1 MRTGATQV
9 AVVMTMLP
17 RATRTRTKT
26 RTMLRG
32 KGKGKGTGKGKGRG
46 TGTGKGRRTKAENAH
61 TGTILHRDSLRRATR
76 DQVKAEE
83 VLNNSLGCF
92 GTLVKDTAGAT
103 HAPACG
109 VPDREWNETK
119 YLKDAL
125 KVINDWQSRCPR
137 RSSGGRADRDTTEVV
152 LVERPQRS
160 QVEPTCAKAVS

>member
-17 RATRTRTKT
+17 RATRTGTKT
-26 RTMLRG
+26 STMLRG
-32 KGKGKGTGKGKGRG
+32 QGKGKGRGTGTGTGKGKGRG
-46 TGTGKGRRTKAENAH
+46 TGTGKGRPTKAEDAH

-103 HAPACG
+103 HALAYG
-109 VPDREWNETK
+109 VPDRESNETIH
-119 YLKDAL
+119 LKDAL
-125 KVINDWQSRCPR
+125 KVINDW
-137 RSSGGRADRDTTEVV
+137 
-152 LVERPQRS
+152 
-160 QVEPTCAKAVS
+160 

>member
-1 MRTGATQV
+1 
-9 AVVMTMLP
+9 MTMLP

-32 KGKGKGTGKGKGRG
+32 KGKGKGKGTGTGTDTGTGKGRG
-46 TGTGKGRRTKAENAH
+46 TGTGKGRPTKAENAH

-103 HAPACG
+103 HALACG
-109 VPDREWNETK
+109 VPDRESNETK